1 MAKIIWLASY
11 PKSGN
16 TWLRILL
23 TNYLKNAD
31 VPCDINSLSGGP
43 IASAREWFDEWSGI
57 EASALDDELI
67 ERLRPDVYR
76 CMAREEEETMYM
88 KVHDAWKVTGS
99 GEPLFPGDITAGVV
113 YLIRNPLDMVASC
126 ANHFG
131 VDIDEAAR
139 ILCDTDF
146 LGSSSVNKLHDQLTQ
161 KLGSWSGHLQS
172 WLDDS
177 GLPIFPIRYED
188 MQRDTEK
195 SFGEVVRFCRIP
207 YDQECLKKA
216 VEFSAFGELQQ
227 QEKEKGFRERSKVAV
242 DTFFRKGRVGAWRGE
257 LSAELVKRIIDAH
270 GETMRRFG
278 YLDDHYQ
285 PL

>member
-23 TNYLKNAD
+23 ANYLKNAD

-76 CMAREEEETMYM
+76 CMAREEEETLYM

-188 MQRDTEK
+188 MQRDTVK
-195 SFGEVVRFCRIP
+195 SFGEVVRFCKIP
-207 YDQECLKKA
+207 YDQEQVEKA
-216 VEFSAFGELQQ
+216 VEFSGFGELQQ
-227 QEKEKGFRERSKVAV
+227 QEKEKGFRERSRLAAE
-242 DTFFRKGRVGAWRGE
+242 TFFRKGRVGAWRDE
-257 LSAELVKRIIDAH
+257 LSAELVKRIIDGN

-278 YLDDHYQ
+278 YLDENYQ
-285 PL
+285 PF